1 MKSIKKSTFRKF
13 DKIWVFFAGLFVVL
27 LGADQLTKTWAED
40 ALALYQTPDFGFA
53 LTHNYGMA
61 FGLSLP
67 TWSIYAI
74 IVAVLAVGAWL
85 VVKNKLWR
93 DHWHLTGLALLLS
106 GAIGNLI
113 DRVRFGYVIDF
124 IKIYWWPTFNLAD
137 VFIVA
142 AVLLFAWEFLVREEG
157 VSEI

>member
-1 MKSIKKSTFRKF
+1 M
-13 DKIWVFFAGLFVVL
+13 VL
-27 LGADQLTKTWAED
+27 LGADQLTKTWADD
-40 ALALYQTPDFGFA
+40 ALLLYQKTEFGLS

-74 IVAVLAVGAWL
+74 IAIVLGLGTWL
-85 VVKNKLWR
+85 VVQNKLWR
-93 DHWHLTGLALLLS
+93 DHWHLTGLALLLA

-137 VFIVA
+137 IFIVA